1 MKNKIIK
8 GAILLSLT
16 ILLTG
21 CTQSLK
27 SKDNQIVKYDSSII
41 CKSCESSCNV
51 LQKEY
56 DELDKKT
63 GKTKEEIEKLE
74 VLTSQITTCNS
85 DCTKKCNL
93 AKENETEQSLT
104 ANILCRPT
112 NTDVI
117 EIYKLN
123 GVDVQKLPVCK
134 DFKPFANYEG
144 VWVTGFVNPLT
155 WLIIQTG
162 IFLNNYGLAL
172 VLISLLLRAVM
183 IPITKKSTMQSEN
196 IKKAQPEIDKI
207 NKKYEGK
214 TDQESNS
221 KKSQETLLIYK
232 KYDINPLS
240 SCLFALIQIPL
251 LFAFIE
257 AINRTPAIFEG
268 KFLGLRLG
276 VTPWAAMK
284 SGEWWYVIIII
295 LLIVVT
301 YFSLNLNSKKNTAEK
316 TDQEKQMGIM
326 NKFMIVFIGFAS
338 FTLSTAICI
347 YWISSSAFTA
357 IQNILVKRV
366 GKK

>member
-1 MKNKIIK
+1 
-8 GAILLSLT
+8 
-16 ILLTG
+16 LLTG
-21 CTQSLK
+21 CTQTLK

-41 CKSCESSCNV
+41 CKNCDSSCNV

-63 GKTKEEIEKLE
+63 GKTTTEIKRLE
-74 VLTSQITTCNS
+74 DLTSEIATCKS

-104 ANILCRPT
+104 SNILCRPT

-123 GVDVQKLPVCK
+123 GVDVQKLPACK
-134 DFKPFANYEG
+134 DFKPFSNYEG
-144 VWVTGFVNPLT
+144 VWVTGFVKPLT

-162 IFLNNYGLAL
+162 LFLKNYGFAL
-172 VLISLLLRAVM
+172 VLISLFLRAIM

-214 TDQESNS
+214 TDEASNS
-221 KKSQETLLIYK
+221 KKTQETLSIYK
-232 KYDINPLS
+232 KYDINPLA
-240 SCLFALIQIPL
+240 SCIFALIQIPL

-276 VTPWAAMK
+276 LTPWAAIK
-284 SGEWWYVIIII
+284 SGEWWYALIIVV
-295 LLIVVT
+295 LVVVT
-301 YFSLNLNSKKNTAEK
+301 YFSLNLNSKNTSKEK

-338 FTLSTAICI
+338 FTLSTAICL

-357 IQNILVKRV
+357 VQNILVKRV

>member
-1 MKNKIIK
+1 MKNKFIK
-8 GAILLSLT
+8 IATLLSLT
-16 ILLTG
+16 LLLTG
-21 CTQSLK
+21 CTQTLK
-27 SKDNQIVKYDSSII
+27 NKDNQIVKYDSAII
-41 CKSCESSCNV
+41 CESCEKSCNV
-51 LQKEY
+51 LQTEY
-56 DELDKKT
+56 DALDKKAK
-63 GKTKEEIEKLE
+63 KTKEEITKLE
-74 VLTSQITTCNS
+74 NLTVEIR
-85 DCTKKCNL
+85 DCKNECTNKCSL
-93 AKENETEQSLT
+93 AKKNETEQSLT
-104 ANILCRPT
+104 SNILCRPT
-112 NTDVI
+112 NSDVI
-117 EIYKLN
+117 EIYKIN
-123 GVDVQKLPVCK
+123 GVDVNKLPACK
-134 DFKPFANYEG
+134 DFKPFSNYEG
-144 VWVTGFVNPLT
+144 LWVTGFVKPLT
-155 WLIIQTG
+155 WLIIQAG

-172 VLISLLLRAVM
+172 VLISLLLRAIM

-214 TDQESNS
+214 TDQEANT

-276 VTPWAAMK
+276 LTPWAAIK
-284 SGEWWYVIIII
+284 SGQWWYIIIVI
-295 LLIVVT
+295 LLVIVT
-301 YFSLNLNSKKNTAEK
+301 YFSLNLNNKSGNAEK